1 MGYFKARN
9 RNKVRKHKQY
19 LILFLVIIFILLL
32 SIFSMK
38 HKIKEEYLNYL
49 PFLYM
54 GANFTSEEPSEIVGV
69 FEEVNN
75 TKPKATKPIVYIYN
89 THQTEG
95 YKYNKLQSFNIDY
108 NVKFASYILQS
119 YLEEYSIYSIVEETS
134 MSKTLKENNLIYKQS
149 YKGSR
154 ILLENSVKKNPTL
167 KYFIDLH
174 RDSSVYEKTTCQ
186 IDNVSYAK
194 VMFLIGL
201 EHDNYE
207 ENLELATKLNNK
219 VKAVNPCLSRG
230 IYKKSGPG
238 VDGIY
243 NQDFNKNV
251 MLIELGG
258 QYNTIEEANNTLK
271 ILAKILAEYIRED
284 Q

>member
-9 RNKVRKHKQY
+9 RNKERKHKRY
-19 LILFLVIIFILLL
+19 LIFVLVISLITIL
-32 SIFSMK
+32 SIFLVK

-54 GANFTSEEPSEIVGV
+54 GANFTSEKPAEIVSA
-69 FEEVNN
+69 FEEIKEQDSKN
-75 TKPKATKPIVYIYN
+75 PIVYIYN

-119 YLEEYSIYSIVEETS
+119 YLEEYDIYSIVEETS

-154 ILLENSVKKNPTL
+154 ILLEKSVKKNPTL

-207 ENLELATKLNNK
+207 ENLKLATKLNNQ
-219 VKAVNPCLSRG
+219 VKAINPCLSRG

-243 NQDFNKNV
+243 NQDFDKNV

-271 ILAKILAEYIRED
+271 ILAKILATYIRED

>member
-1 MGYFKARN
+1 M
-9 RNKVRKHKQY
+9 
-19 LILFLVIIFILLL
+19 
-32 SIFSMK
+32 
-38 HKIKEEYLNYL
+38 
-49 PFLYM
+49 
-54 GANFTSEEPSEIVGV
+54 
-69 FEEVNN
+69 
-75 TKPKATKPIVYIYN
+75 
-89 THQTEG
+89 
-95 YKYNKLQSFNIDY
+95 
-108 NVKFASYILQS
+108 
-119 YLEEYSIYSIVEETS
+119 
-134 MSKTLKENNLIYKQS
+134 
-149 YKGSR
+149 
-154 ILLENSVKKNPTL
+154 KKNPTL

-207 ENLELATKLNNK
+207 ENLKLATKLNNQ
-219 VKAVNPCLSRG
+219 VKAINPCLSRG

-243 NQDFNKNV
+243 NQDFDKNV

-271 ILAKILAEYIRED
+271 ILAKILATYIRED